1 MTYLRLIKYPG
12 AKTVLIPDIN
22 RVFSTSRT
30 RLLVDVFG
38 GSGTVSLNIRSKE
51 TVYNDINGEIFN
63 LFLSIREDPQY
74 ISTCLS
80 NLLDSARYSHS
91 EKENGHE
98 TRKSGREKNIAL
110 KDEINSILN
119 SFHRENDP
127 MRINSLPHKKLA
139 FSTLCRFSASF
150 GGMGDTYST
159 ETEKSLYTYMRKTLH
174 DFKNISIAVSRW
186 KIENLDFREIMKKY
200 DSTSTFFYLDP
211 PYPGKDWYDNTFG
224 MDDYNDIQEL
234 FESMSGKYL
243 MNLDSRHTNLEGI
256 FGKPA
261 FVKRYF
267 NMNSKQSPDNRGRL
281 RSFYTNVSM
290 EKQSGN

>member
-63 LFLSIREDPQY
+63 LFLSIREEPQY
-74 ISTCLS
+74 LSTCLS
-80 NLLDSARYSHS
+80 DLLDSARYSHS

-110 KDEINSILN
+110 KNEINSILN

-127 MRINSLPHKKLA
+127 MRINSLPHKK
-139 FSTLCRFSASF
+139 
-150 GGMGDTYST
+150 
-159 ETEKSLYTYMRKTLH
+159 
-174 DFKNISIAVSRW
+174 
-186 KIENLDFREIMKKY
+186 IE
-200 DSTSTFFYLDP
+200 
-211 PYPGKDWYDNTFG
+211 
-224 MDDYNDIQEL
+224 
-234 FESMSGKYL
+234 
-243 MNLDSRHTNLEGI
+243 
-256 FGKPA
+256 
-261 FVKRYF
+261 
-267 NMNSKQSPDNRGRL
+267 
-281 RSFYTNVSM
+281 
-290 EKQSGN
+290 